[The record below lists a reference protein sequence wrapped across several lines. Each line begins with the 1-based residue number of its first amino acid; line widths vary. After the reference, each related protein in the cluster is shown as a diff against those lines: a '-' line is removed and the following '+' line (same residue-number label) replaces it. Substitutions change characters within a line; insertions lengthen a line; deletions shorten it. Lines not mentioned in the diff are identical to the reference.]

1 MSDYWQATVTTPVN
15 IAVIKYWGKR
25 SVALNLPTNSSLSV
39 TLHQDQLCTTTTA
52 HASAE
57 FTSDRLWLN
66 GKEEEIKAG
75 GRTDTCIGEMKRLRR
90 QMEEQYGEEFEA
102 SKWHVHIC
110 SFNNFPTAAGLASS
124 ASGYAALVH
133 SLATVYRLPYT
144 STELSLIARQGSGS
158 ACRSL
163 FGGFVA
169 WDMGEHEDG
178 SDSKA
183 RQVASEDHWDDINA
197 VICVV
202 SDAKKGTSSTAG
214 MQRTVETSP
223 LLQERIRIVPGR
235 MEEMEKAIANQDF
248 DAFAKLTMKDSNNFH
263 AVCLDTSPPIF
274 YMNDV
279 SRALVALVHEFN
291 RVSILQKRGHRAAY
305 TFDAG
310 PNAVIYCLRRNVKDI
325 VNMIL
330 RYFPQEGEQQFK
342 DTYKVF
348 YSKDVPGQMPLP
360 KHFNEGVAKVWEKGA
375 VRGIIHTK
383 VGPGPRVLGTEMSLL
398 TPEGLPK
405 ELKEEKKE

>member
-1 MSDYWQATVTTPVN
+1 MADYWQATVTTPVN

-25 SVALNLPTNSSLSV
+25 SVALNLPTNASLSV

-52 HASAE
+52 QCSKE
-57 FTSDRLWLN
+57 FASDRLWLN
-66 GKEEEIKAG
+66 GKEEVIKPG
-75 GRTDTCIGEMKRLRR
+75 GRTDTCIQEMKKLRKAY
-90 QMEEQYGEEFEA
+90 EDKYEDPHPA
-102 SKWHVHIC
+102 SEWHVHLC

-133 SLATVYRLPYT
+133 CLATVYRLPNT

-169 WDMGEHEDG
+169 WDMGVNEDG

-202 SDAKKGTSSTAG
+202 SDEKKGTSSTSG

-223 LLQERIRIVPGR
+223 LIQERIRLVPAR
-235 MEEMEKAIANQDF
+235 MAEMERAIAAQDF
-248 DAFAKLTMKDSNNFH
+248 DAFAQLTMKDSNNFH

-325 VNMIL
+325 VNMVMH
-330 RYFPQEGEQQFK
+330 YFPQAEPFK

-348 YSKDVPGQMPLP
+348 YGKDTPGQMPLP
-360 KHFNEGVAKVWEKGA
+360 KEFNEAVAKRWEVGA
-375 VRGIIHTK
+375 VRGLIHTK
-383 VGPGPRVLGTEMSLL
+383 VGPGPRVLDVEQSLL
-398 TPEGLPK
+398 TPEGMPK
-405 ELKEEKKE
+405 SLAEEKK